1 MAARLPL
8 YERYMRDEEREDD
21 ARIAANWRKARPG
34 DVPPRVTTPDRKAA
48 SIEAWRSAPAV
59 RREYWRGFR
68 HSGIL
73 FGVLWTLGSA
83 VLLFGFHCLGI
94 KP

>member
-1 MAARLPL
+1 MNARLPL
-8 YERYMRDEEREDD
+8 YERYMLEEEREDD

-59 RREYWRGFR
+59 RREYERGLRNGWIGAMVFY
-68 HSGIL
+68 
-73 FGVLWTLGSA
+73 GVASA
-83 VLLFGFHCLGI
+83 VLVLAFHVLGFR
-94 KP
+94 P